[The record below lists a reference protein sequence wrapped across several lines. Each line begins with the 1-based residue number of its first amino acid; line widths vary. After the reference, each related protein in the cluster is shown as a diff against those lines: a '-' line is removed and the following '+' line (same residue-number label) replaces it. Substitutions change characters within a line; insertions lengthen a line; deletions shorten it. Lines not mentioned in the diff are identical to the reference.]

1 MISKDFVVD
10 FVERTKA
17 VSEKIEP
24 SFFELTVAMA
34 FDYFEKE
41 KIDIAVIE
49 TGLGGRLD
57 STNIITPVLSIIT
70 NIGYDHMDLLGDTL
84 EKIASEKAGIIKAG
98 VPVVIGDY
106 LTETKQVFI
115 SKAAKENA
123 PIYFAQDE
131 YIVSNIN
138 YTAALLSCDVKN
150 IEHDI
155 TETFNCDL
163 NGLYQT
169 KNIKT
174 VLCAE
179 GLLTEKGFI
188 IKNKDEKY
196 ALGHVKDLTG
206 FSGRWD
212 VIAEHPTIITDVAHN
227 EDGIK
232 QLLEQLSIV
241 KCATSRL
248 HMVIGMVKDKDV
260 SKVLSILPKDTAYYF
275 SNAHIDRA
283 MPHQDLKEK
292 AKDFGLNGE
301 SYDDVNDAINAA
313 RKNAAAKDI
322 IIVCGS
328 VFLIAEVDTDLFRN
342 I

>member
-1 MISKDFVVD
+1 M
-10 FVERTKA
+10 
-17 VSEKIEP
+17 
-24 SFFELTVAMA
+24 
-34 FDYFEKE
+34 
-41 KIDIAVIE
+41 
-49 TGLGGRLD
+49 
-57 STNIITPVLSIIT
+57 
-70 NIGYDHMDLLGDTL
+70 
-84 EKIASEKAGIIKAG
+84 
-98 VPVVIGDY
+98 
-106 LTETKQVFI
+106 
-115 SKAAKENA
+115 
-123 PIYFAQDE
+123 
-131 YIVSNIN
+131 
-138 YTAALLSCDVKN
+138 
-150 IEHDI
+150 
-155 TETFNCDL
+155 
-163 NGLYQT
+163 
-169 KNIKT
+169 
-174 VLCAE
+174 
-179 GLLTEKGFI
+179 
-188 IKNKDEKY
+188 
-196 ALGHVKDLTG
+196 GHVKDLTG